1 MLDPI
6 TMIGLIALGFVV
18 SMLVGLTSVGS
29 GALMTPI
36 LYLDYSGI
44 ISHSVAIGTSTT
56 QGSIT
61 KSIGSLHNWLRK
73 SLYSTYAFT
82 IAITGVPFAAIGAFF
97 TKTATSFAAF
107 QLFMA
112 AILLIAA
119 ALVVFQ
125 ANIYGKSKVKKDP
138 KMDLVFRIK
147 AATIGIYIGLIAGV
161 TGISTGS
168 LAIASILLFLDMQPH
183 TAVDLAIFEGFV
195 ILLAATIVQ
204 ISLGNVSL
212 PITGLLA
219 LGGIPGIIAGSR
231 LKRRLN
237 TSVLTYLI
245 AAVII
250 FESARII
257 VNYFFPRLFFI
268 I

>member
-6 TMIGLIALGFVV
+6 TMIGLVALGFVV
-18 SMLVGLTSVGS
+18 SLLVGLTSVGS

-44 ISHSVAIGTSTT
+44 ISHSIAIGTSAT

-82 IAITGVPFAAIGAFF
+82 IAITGVPFAVIGAFL
-97 TKTATSFAAF
+97 TKTATSYAAF
-107 QLFMA
+107 QLLMA
-112 AILLIAA
+112 AILIIAA
-119 ALVVFQ
+119 ALVIFQ
-125 ANIYGKSKVKKDP
+125 ASIYRKSKVKKDP
-138 KMDLVFRIK
+138 RIDAKFRIK

-183 TAVDLAIFEGFV
+183 TAVDLAIFEGFI

-204 ISLGNVSL
+204 VSLGNVSL
-212 PITGLLA
+212 PITGLLV
-219 LGGIPGIIAGSR
+219 LGGIPGIIVGSR
-231 LKRRLN
+231 LKGRLN
-237 TSVLTYLI
+237 TTTLTYLI

-257 VNYFFPRLFFI
+257 INYLFPKAFLIF
-268 I
+268 

>member
-6 TMIGLIALGFVV
+6 TAIGLIALGFVV
-18 SMLVGLTSVGS
+18 SLLVGLTSVGS

-36 LYLDYSGI
+36 LYLDYSSI
-44 ISHSVAIGTSTT
+44 ISHSVAIGTSAM
-56 QGSIT
+56 QGSVT
-61 KSIGSLHNWLRK
+61 KSIGSIHNWLRK

-82 IAITGVPFAAIGAFF
+82 IAITGVPFAVIGAFF

-112 AILLIAA
+112 AILIIAA
-119 ALVVFQ
+119 VLVIFQ
-125 ANIYGKSKVKKDP
+125 TSIYGKSKVKKDP
-138 KMDLVFRIK
+138 KINATFRIK
-147 AATIGIYIGLIAGV
+147 AATIGIYIGLIAGI

-183 TAVDLAIFEGFV
+183 TAVDLAIFEGFI

-204 ISLGNVSL
+204 ISIGNVNFQ
-212 PITGLLA
+212 ITGLLV
-219 LGGIPGIIAGSR
+219 LGGIPGIIVGSR
-231 LKRRLN
+231 LKGRLN
-237 TSVLTYLI
+237 TTALTYLM

-250 FESARII
+250 FESASMII
-257 VNYFFPRLFFI
+257 NCFFPNLFI